1 MLDLWGECESTL
13 AYEKSKGN
21 HKKRQDDLSDISFDM
36 VSSPGY
42 GMSGKGSDP
51 NATQAMIDEYASD
64 ELDGW

>member
-13 AYEKSKGN
+13 ADDKSKGK
-21 HKKRQDDLSDISFDM
+21 HKKRRDGLNDLSLDL